1 MLFLH
6 AQRLLLRANNFPIS
20 CCTRLRPTTPFTPF
34 NPQQH
39 THTMSFLEVFALSVI
54 IYYVIYVLLWLFL
67 DCNVRLWWKI
77 HFGVSIS
84 TLRGQVVWITGAS
97 SGIGKALALNLAR
110 HGVRLAI
117 SARREAL
124 LEEVKEQCL
133 SEAKGLL
140 ASKDVLVLPMD
151 MLKLSEH
158 KHCLNEVLNHFG
170 KLNILVNNAGRSQ
183 RANWEDIDVQ
193 VDRDLFEL
201 DVFSVL
207 HLSRLVV
214 HYYME
219 QAGGKGHL
227 ACTSSVAGL
236 TIVPY
241 SASYCGAKHAL
252 NSYFGCLAVEQP
264 SLDISLFNPG
274 PVATDFLLEA
284 FTSTPNEKV
293 GQSTHNQKRLSA
305 DRTGFLFAT
314 ALANKVE
321 MSWCG
326 LFPVNLLA
334 YVSRYSLLTTIV
346 RYAMSQKTLSKI
358 REGKL

>member
-1 MLFLH
+1 MSILELFGLS
-6 AQRLLLRANNFPIS
+6 II
-20 CCTRLRPTTPFTPF
+20 
-34 NPQQH
+34 
-39 THTMSFLEVFALSVI
+39 VF
-54 IYYVIYVLLWLFL
+54 YVAYVFLWLFL

-97 SGIGKALALNLAR
+97 SGIGRGLAINLAK

-124 LEEVKEQCL
+124 LEQVKEECL
-133 SEAKGLL
+133 AEAKGLL

-151 MLKLSEH
+151 MLKLESH
-158 KHCLNEVLNHFG
+158 KQCLNEVLNHFG

-183 RANWEDIDVQ
+183 RASWEDISVE
-193 VDRDLFEL
+193 VDRELFEL

-207 HLSRLVV
+207 NLSRLVV
-214 HYYME
+214 RYFME
-219 QAGGKGHL
+219 QAGGNGHL
-227 ACTSSVAGL
+227 ACTSSVAGM
-236 TIVPY
+236 TAVPF

-252 NSYFGCLAVEQP
+252 NAYFECLALEQP
-264 SLDISLFNPG
+264 TLDLSLFNPG
-274 PVATDFLLEA
+274 PVATDFLKEA
-284 FTSTPNEKV
+284 FTAQPNKKV
-293 GQSTHNQKRLSA
+293 GQSTKDQKRLTTERA
-305 DRTGFLFAT
+305 GFLFAT

-334 YVSRYSLLTTIV
+334 YVSRYSVLRTLV
-346 RYAMSQKTLSKI
+346 RYSMSQKTLEKI

>member
-1 MLFLH
+1 MSILELFGLS
-6 AQRLLLRANNFPIS
+6 II
-20 CCTRLRPTTPFTPF
+20 
-34 NPQQH
+34 
-39 THTMSFLEVFALSVI
+39 VF
-54 IYYVIYVLLWLFL
+54 YVAYVFLWLFL

-97 SGIGKALALNLAR
+97 SGIGRGLAINLAK

-124 LEEVKEQCL
+124 LEQVKEECL
-133 SEAKGLL
+133 AEAKGLL

-151 MLKLSEH
+151 MLKLESH
-158 KHCLNEVLNHFG
+158 KQCLNEVLNHFG

-183 RANWEDIDVQ
+183 RASWEDISVE
-193 VDRDLFEL
+193 VDRELFEL

-207 HLSRLVV
+207 NLSRLVV
-214 HYYME
+214 RYFME
-219 QAGGKGHL
+219 QAGGNGHL
-227 ACTSSVAGL
+227 ACTSSIAGM
-236 TIVPY
+236 TPVPF

-252 NSYFGCLAVEQP
+252 NAYFECLALEQP
-264 SLDISLFNPG
+264 TLDLSLFNPG
-274 PVATDFLLEA
+274 PVATDFLKEA
-284 FTSTPNEKV
+284 FTAQPNEKV
-293 GQSTHNQKRLSA
+293 GQSTKDQKRLTA
-305 DRTGFLFAT
+305 ERAGFLFAT

-334 YVSRYSLLTTIV
+334 YVSRYSVLRTLV
-346 RYAMSQKTLSKI
+346 RYSMSQKTLQKI